1 MRKCPRRSERHA
13 RHAARRGNYH
23 SRVPQRVRAQNG
35 WKQVHG
41 WLIWVGF
48 VALIPALFLAHRAED
63 LAQLDLGQGRGAA
76 LEALVWALPRLAL
89 HPPSATPVEVVE
101 AARWY
106 LVSAGCA
113 AAIFISSGLAWL
125 QAQIPTLGEATP
137 EHGGN
142 R

>member
-1 MRKCPRRSERHA
+1 MPQSGRA
-13 RHAARRGNYH
+13 R
-23 SRVPQRVRAQNG
+23 NG
-35 WKQVHG
+35 WKRVHR

-48 VALIPALFLAHRAED
+48 VAVIPALFLAHRAED

-89 HPPSATPVEVVE
+89 DPPPATPVEAVE

-113 AAIFISSGLAWL
+113 AALFISSGLAWL
-125 QAQIPTLGEATP
+125 QAQIPTLGEAIP
-137 EHGGN
+137 ERSGS